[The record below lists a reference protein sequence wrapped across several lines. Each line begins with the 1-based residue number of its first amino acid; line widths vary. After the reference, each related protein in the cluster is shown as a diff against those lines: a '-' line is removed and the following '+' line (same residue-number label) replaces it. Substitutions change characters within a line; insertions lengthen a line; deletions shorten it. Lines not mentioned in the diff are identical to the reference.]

1 MSPDWLA
8 PLVDVLERDPH
19 AGMATP
25 KIVLLN
31 DPALV
36 NTYGNDVHFTG
47 FGYLRAW
54 QEPASGLTHTQEVA
68 AISGAAF
75 IMRAETFRELGG
87 FDELF
92 FPAYAEDADL
102 SWRARIAGYRLYA
115 VPQSV
120 IRHDYR
126 LHFSPAK
133 FEFLERNRLQMLF
146 KNYRWPTLVVLTP
159 ALMLAEV
166 VGWGFA
172 AVSGRRY
179 WSAKLRGY
187 GWIIRHWRTLM
198 QHRRTVQE
206 RAKRPTVTSCS
217 STSIGSVQAGRDGRG
232 PDRRTH
238 LQPAVLG
245 AVSRFTRGRPVVA
258 AMAMRVAHLTATFF
272 PYPSGTGR
280 VCLQNALGAAK
291 LGCDVTVITSAVKDE
306 SVIDDPPGLTVHRLP
321 AAFKVG
327 NAPLLPGLF
336 RMAKYDI
343 VHLHYP
349 FVFGQEILHAVAGLR
364 RIPVVITYH
373 QDLILSGMM
382 GRMVALHEKTVGR
395 LILTRANRLLVT
407 SRDYFNASR
416 IARFF
421 KPDDPRV
428 TEMPNGVD
436 TSRFTTDVDTAGI
449 RSMYGFAEDDVVL
462 AFCGGMDTPHYFK
475 GVDVLLNAAARVD
488 APNLRLMLIGDG
500 DLRARYMEGSTP
512 PRPR

>member
-1 MSPDWLA
+1 MRSPQQAAPRDMPRVSVILVNYNAGSYVGPCLASVFDSAYPDIEVIVVDNQSTDGSADCVAEQFPSAKLIRAGANLGFSGGCNLGAQQASGEILAFLNLDTVVSPDWLA

-198 QHRRTVQE
+198 QHRRTVQGT
-206 RAKRPTVTSCS
+206 RKA
-217 STSIGSVQAGRDGRG
+217 
-232 PDRRTH
+232 PDRDILFQHIHRLGFKQVGTGAA
-238 LQPAVLG
+238 LIAERIFNPLFWVLYH
-245 AVSRFTRGRPVVA
+245 VSRGVV
-258 AMAMRVAHLTATFF
+258 RW
-272 PYPSGTGR
+272 
-280 VCLQNALGAAK
+280 
-291 LGCDVTVITSAVKDE
+291 
-306 SVIDDPPGLTVHRLP
+306 
-321 AAFKVG
+321 
-327 NAPLLPGLF
+327 
-336 RMAKYDI
+336 
-343 VHLHYP
+343 
-349 FVFGQEILHAVAGLR
+349 
-364 RIPVVITYH
+364 
-373 QDLILSGMM
+373 
-382 GRMVALHEKTVGR
+382 
-395 LILTRANRLLVT
+395 
-407 SRDYFNASR
+407 
-416 IARFF
+416 
-421 KPDDPRV
+421 
-428 TEMPNGVD
+428 
-436 TSRFTTDVDTAGI
+436 
-449 RSMYGFAEDDVVL
+449 
-462 AFCGGMDTPHYFK
+462 
-475 GVDVLLNAAARVD
+475 
-488 APNLRLMLIGDG
+488 
-500 DLRARYMEGSTP
+500 
-512 PRPR
+512 